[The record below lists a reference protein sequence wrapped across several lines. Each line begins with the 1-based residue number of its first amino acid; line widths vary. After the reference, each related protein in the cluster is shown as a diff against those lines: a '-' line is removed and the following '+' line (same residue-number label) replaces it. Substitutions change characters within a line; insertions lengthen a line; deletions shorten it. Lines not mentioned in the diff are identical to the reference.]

1 MCWCDRLSVRY
12 ARSATTDRY
21 LCHQME
27 NVRLWFLWLHRLRWY
42 IWGFKSSPSISIQ
55 SFVYLRRMLLTS
67 PIPCLLQFLETRPYI
82 TFKCFCYYSQTV
94 VESVN
99 ASTWPS
105 PWGRGT
111 SNQTGFT
118 AALRFFWWAAV
129 SLQQTSLSLRPGLYD
144 LFTLKFVFSV
154 FLIGDVCKVAQQLQ
168 QLLADPRMKFWDCWR
183 MFFFFSWA
191 WHPASN
197 KLAVFKIW

>member
-67 PIPCLLQFLETRPYI
+67 PIPCLLQFLEIRPYI

-111 SNQTGFT
+111 SNQTFQL
-118 AALRFFWWAAV
+118 AL
-129 SLQQTSLSLRPGLYD
+129 
-144 LFTLKFVFSV
+144 
-154 FLIGDVCKVAQQLQ
+154 
-168 QLLADPRMKFWDCWR
+168 QLLWGSSDEQLSHYSKHLYRWGLVFMICSLWNLCSASFWLVTYARWHNSCNSYLQIPGWN
-183 MFFFFSWA
+183 FGIVEGCFFSFLG
-191 WHPASN
+191 HDTQPRTN
-197 KLAVFKIW
+197 